1 MFYLITLTQQI
12 DAVRIL
18 YVIYRES
25 ASNLCLD
32 LSYRERGG
40 QIVDDNFY
48 IEQFIASVYISIFG
62 RIFISCYLF
71 DWNINDVKKKKK
83 KF

>member
-32 LSYRERGG
+32 LLYRERG

-48 IEQFIASVYISIFG
+48 NRTIYRFCIYQFLVQFLFHAIYLIEI
-62 RIFISCYLF
+62 
-71 DWNINDVKKKKK
+71 
-83 KF
+83 

>member
-18 YVIYRES
+18 YIIYRES

-32 LSYRERGG
+32 LLYRERG

-48 IEQFIASVYISIFG
+48 IEQFIASVYINFYSML
-62 RIFISCYLF
+62 FI
-71 DWNINDVKKKKK
+71 
-83 KF
+83 

>member
-32 LSYRERGG
+32 LLYHERG

-48 IEQFIASVYISIFG
+48 IEQFIASVYINF
-62 RIFISCYLF
+62 
-71 DWNINDVKKKKK
+71 
-83 KF
+83 

>member
-32 LSYRERGG
+32 LLYRERG

-48 IEQFIASVYISIFG
+48 IEQFIASVYINFYSML
-62 RIFISCYLF
+62 FI
-71 DWNINDVKKKKK
+71 
-83 KF
+83 